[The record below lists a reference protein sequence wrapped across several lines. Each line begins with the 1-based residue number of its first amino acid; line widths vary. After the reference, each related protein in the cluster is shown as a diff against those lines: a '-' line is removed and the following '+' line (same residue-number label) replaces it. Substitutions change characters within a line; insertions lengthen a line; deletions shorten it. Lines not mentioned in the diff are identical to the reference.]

1 MDDVLT
7 QLKERAIEKKDPRF
21 RRCPRALPEGD
32 GDALCPHGRRL
43 GDKGG
48 L

>member
-7 QLKERAIEKKDPRF
+7 QLKERAIEKKLGFEDALALY
-21 RRCPRALPEGD
+21 RRGM

-43 GDKGG
+43 GYKGG